1 MLARI
6 RFFAAVVGVIL
17 GSVLGGGG
25 STTLAAPFFEGKQL
39 VVVVAYRP
47 GGAGHLRTQI
57 EAQHLSKLLPG
68 HPTVVYKFVPGA
80 DGAAAANYMSNV
92 ARRDGLT
99 IANIGTGMFSSA
111 IFKAPEAR
119 FKLKDFIFFGTGY
132 GGGPYVVEIR
142 PELGLDT
149 IEKLKAYKGV
159 RFGQRTVGHPQY
171 ILDRLIAYVLELK
184 DPKFLV
190 GFSSQDIITA
200 LKRGEADAHTQN
212 LYSFLWRDGLNK
224 LKKGYTV
231 PIVVRNTNGR
241 GMEWVPEF
249 PRRPY
254 LDDFADT
261 ELKRAVIRFHNS
273 SKPGSTNFL
282 APKGIPVAALNA
294 LQEGFQKLWMDPE
307 FAIEYRYL
315 TGQPSDP
322 VTGEEIHNA
331 IKQLPKDPKI
341 ARVYKQI
348 TEGGPLPPVR

>member
-1 MLARI
+1 MLARSRI
-6 RFFAAVVGVIL
+6 IAAVAWVIL
-17 GSVLGGGG
+17 GSVLLGRGP
-25 STTLAAPFFEGKQL
+25 SALAAPFYEGKQL

-47 GGAGHLRTQI
+47 GGVGHLRTQI

-92 ARRDGLT
+92 AKRDGLT
-99 IANIGTGMFSSA
+99 IANIGTGMFYSVV
-111 IFKAPEAR
+111 FKAPEAR
-119 FKLKDFIFFGTGY
+119 FSLDDFIFFGTGY
-132 GGGPYVVEIR
+132 GGGPYAVEIR

-159 RFGQRTVGHPQY
+159 RFGQRTIGHPQY

-190 GFSSQDIITA
+190 GYSSQDIITA
-200 LKRGEADAHTQN
+200 LSRGEADAHTTN
-212 LYSFLWRDGLNK
+212 VYSFLWRDGLEK

-231 PIVVRNTNGR
+231 PIVVRNTKGR
-241 GMEWVPEF
+241 GVEWVPEF
-249 PRRPY
+249 PRRPH

-273 SKPGSTNFL
+273 IKPGSTNFL
-282 APKGIPVAALNA
+282 APKGIPEGALRA
-294 LQEGFQKLWMDPE
+294 LQGGFRRVWKDPE
-307 FAIEYRYL
+307 FAMEYRHL

-322 VTGEEIHNA
+322 VTGEEIHQA
-331 IKQLPKDPKI
+331 IKQLPKDPRI
-341 ARVYKQI
+341 ARIYKQI
-348 TEGGPLPPVR
+348 TGGGPLPPVR

>member
-1 MLARI
+1 MLAGHRLI
-6 RFFAAVVGVIL
+6 VARAGVIL
-17 GSVLGGGG
+17 GLILGGLG
-25 STTLAAPFFEGKQL
+25 STALAAPFYDGKQL

-68 HPTVVYKFVPGA
+68 HPTVVYKFVPGV
-80 DGAAAANYMSNV
+80 DGVAAANYMAHV
-92 ARRDGLT
+92 AKRDGLT

-119 FKLKDFIFFGTGY
+119 FELKDFIFFGTGY
-132 GGGPYVVEIR
+132 GGGPYAVEIR
-142 PELGLDT
+142 PGLGLDT
-149 IEKLKAYKGV
+149 IQKLKAYRGV
-159 RFGQRTVGHPQY
+159 RFGQRTIGHPQY

-200 LKRGEADAHTQN
+200 LKRGEADAHTTN
-212 LYSFLWRDGLNK
+212 MYSFLWRDGLSK

-231 PIVVRNTNGR
+231 PIVVRNTKGR
-241 GMEWVPEF
+241 GAEWVPEF
-249 PRRPY
+249 PRRPH

-273 SKPGSTNFL
+273 IKPGSTIFL
-282 APKGIPVAALNA
+282 APKGIPAAALKA
-294 LQEGFQKLWMDPE
+294 LQEGFRKVWNDPE
-307 FAIEYRYL
+307 FAMEYRHL

-322 VTGEEIHNA
+322 VTGEEIHEA

-341 ARVYKQI
+341 ARIYKQI